1 MKHVVY
7 LHKEKLKMKIK
18 NKYLLDKFEKKHAD
32 SARALQKFI
41 DIVEDAQ
48 WHNLSDI
55 KTDFNSV
62 DYVSNERYVFNIKGN
77 NYRIIAVIIF
87 IADVFTIRFVGTH
100 SEYNKIN
107 ARKI

>member
-1 MKHVVY
+1 MR
-7 LHKEKLKMKIK
+7 IK
-18 NKYLLDKFEKKHAD
+18 NRNLLDKFEKKHAD
-32 SARALQKFI
+32 SAKALQRFI
-41 DIVEDAQ
+41 DIVEDAE

-55 KTDFNSV
+55 KADFNSV

-100 SEYNKIN
+100 AEYSKID